1 LAKKAAPGLDAI
13 IRVIRES
20 DNIPDVRAAIMDL
33 GYEKNP
39 EAYPILIEQ
48 LNDPNSAIQHAAIIS
63 LGRFGRP
70 EAIEEIC
77 KPKIFKSPEGNI
89 RWAAVAAIGKLG
101 DYRVIDCLLKGVE
114 DPEWIVRTQ
123 ALTELKSKVQD
134 IIAHKNVRL
143 ARILVHM
150 FTLDNEEIINLAID
164 GFQGLGVESLRLLHD
179 ALNNSS
185 VNIRANAARTLGKLR
200 CPQSTPYLMELLK
213 DEDGRVRASAAEAL
227 GLIQDKASIEAL
239 VLMIQ
244 DNVEK
249 VQEQAVAAIAR
260 FGRQATI
267 PLLNALS
274 REKDKFS
281 QRALLRCLGLIS
293 DPKSTPA
300 IISCLRNSYFVVRQA
315 AVVALVRFG
324 PPVTKL
330 LVPTL
335 SYNLADI
342 EKLKKDALDKERPEL
357 QMRAI
362 KALGGLEDHR
372 AVRLLK
378 QLVAESLPDVQE
390 AAASA
395 LSLIGC
401 ASWGRCYAL
410 KVLAEIGDASLVPQ
424 IAPSLGDDSDNVR
437 FEAVRTIAKVGGCG
451 TTRHLIQ
458 IAKKDKADFIRA
470 EAIRMLRT
478 VGIGRPGVLD
488 AALRALKDEARIV
501 RRQAARLLGNFQ
513 DPKSIL
519 PLLRAM
525 ADPHWSIRESAEVA
539 LTNFGRDAVLP
550 LIGALESKSW
560 TTRFR
565 AARLLGE
572 IGDPRAVP
580 SLRNVIGRRRER
592 KGVREIAETSLRKIE
607 AKIQS

>member
-1 LAKKAAPGLDAI
+1 MAKKAAPELDAI

-20 DNIPDVRAAIMDL
+20 DNTPDVRAAIMDL
-33 GYEKNP
+33 GYEKTP

-48 LNDPNSAIQHAAIIS
+48 LNDPNPMIQHAAIIS

-70 EAIEEIC
+70 EAIDEII
-77 KPKIFKSPEGNI
+77 KPKILKSPVGNI

-101 DYRVIDCLLKGVE
+101 DYRVIDCLLKSVE

-134 IIAHKNVRL
+134 IIDHKNVRL
-143 ARILVHM
+143 SRILVHM
-150 FTLDNEEIINLAID
+150 FSLDNEEIINLAIE
-164 GFQGLGVESLRLLHD
+164 GFQELGVESLRLLHE
-179 ALNNSS
+179 ALNNSLA
-185 VNIRANAARTLGKLR
+185 NIRANAARALGKLR
-200 CPQSTPYLMELLK
+200 CPQSTPYLLELLK

-293 DPKSTPA
+293 DPKSAPA

-324 PPVTKL
+324 PSVTKL
-330 LVPTL
+330 LVPRL

-342 EKLKKDALDKERPEL
+342 EKLKKDALDKEHPEL
-357 QMRAI
+357 QLRAI

-372 AVRLLK
+372 AVKLLK
-378 QLVAESLPDVQE
+378 QLVEESLPDVQE

-401 ASWGRCYAL
+401 ASWGRCCAL

-424 IAPSLGDDSDNVR
+424 IAPSLGDDSENVR
-437 FEAVRTIAKVGGCG
+437 FEAVRTIAKVGDSGA
-451 TTRHLIQ
+451 TRHLIQ
-458 IAKKDKADFIRA
+458 IGKKDKADFIRA
-470 EAIRMLRT
+470 EAVWMLRT
-478 VGIGRPGVLD
+478 VGIGQPGVLD
-488 AALRALKDEARIV
+488 AALRALKDEARVV

-513 DPKSIL
+513 DAKSIF

-572 IGDPRAVP
+572 IGDPRAVS
-580 SLRNVIGRRRER
+580 SLRNVIGRPRER
-592 KGVREIAETSLRKIE
+592 KGVREISETSLRKIE
-607 AKIQS
+607 AKIPS

>member
-1 LAKKAAPGLDAI
+1 MAMKAAPGLDEI
-13 IRVIRES
+13 IRVIHGS
-20 DNIPDVRAAIMDL
+20 DDIRDVRTAIMDL
-33 GYEKNP
+33 GYVKDP

-48 LNDPNSAIQHAAIIS
+48 LNDPNPAIQHAAIIS

-70 EAIEEIC
+70 EAIEEIS

-89 RWAAVAAIGKLG
+89 RWAAVAAVGKLG

-123 ALTELKSKVQD
+123 AVTELKSKVQD
-134 IIAHKNVRL
+134 IIEHKNVRL

-150 FTLDNEEIINLAID
+150 LTVDNEEIIDLAIE
-164 GFQGLGVESLRLLHD
+164 GFQGLGMESLRLLHD

-185 VNIRANAARTLGKLR
+185 ANIRANAARALGKLR
-200 CPQSTPYLMELLK
+200 SPQSTPYLMELLR

-227 GLIQDKASIEAL
+227 GLIQDKVSIEGL
-239 VLMIQ
+239 VLLIQ

-249 VQEQAVAAIAR
+249 VQEQAVAAIAQ
-260 FGRQATI
+260 FGRLATVA
-267 PLLNALS
+267 LLSALS

-281 QRALLRCLGLIS
+281 QRALLRCLGLIV

-300 IISCLRNSYFVVRQA
+300 IISCLRSSYFIVRQA

-324 PPVTKL
+324 PSVAKL
-330 LVPTL
+330 LIPTL
-335 SYNLADI
+335 SYNLDNIA
-342 EKLKKDALDKERPEL
+342 KLKKDALDKEHPEL

-378 QLVAESLPDVQE
+378 KLVEEGLPDVQE

-401 ASWGRCYAL
+401 AAWGRCCAL
-410 KVLAEIGDASLVPQ
+410 KVLAEIGDEALVSQ
-424 IAPSLGDDSDNVR
+424 IVPSLGDDSDNVR
-437 FEAVRTIAKVGGCG
+437 FEAVRTIARVGGSG
-451 TTRHLIQ
+451 ATKDLIRM
-458 IAKKDKADFIRA
+458 ANRDKMAFIRA
-470 EAIRMLRT
+470 EAIGMLRT
-478 VGIGRPGVLD
+478 VGIGQPGVLD
-488 AALRALKDEARIV
+488 AALLALKDPVRIV
-501 RRQAARLLGNFQ
+501 RVQAARLLGNFQ
-513 DPKSIL
+513 DPKSIW

-525 ADPHWSIRESAEVA
+525 ADPHWSVRESAEVA

-560 TTRFR
+560 TARFR

-572 IGDPRAVP
+572 IGDPRAVAA
-580 SLRNVIGRRRER
+580 LKNVLSRRRER
-592 KGVREIAETSLRKIE
+592 KDVRKIAEISLRRIE
-607 AKIQS
+607 ADRQS